1 MKHSVSGDSMTEVLE
16 PKVVIPCPVKCESV
30 LQKLYIDLCNLIVE
44 SRIPRFNEKGYGDGI
59 HCSPLLGRSTHGCD
73 LSKPECQKH
82 QRLIQHLLRAVG
94 NNVFEIEVLVL
105 PDCCTES
112 KLKERIQ
119 NREYRLLEKWS
130 MKCIY
135 SKVQSSLVDV
145 PQLLRAVRSFLH
157 FSQLSAWLSSTKGK
171 SPSNIYYWV
180 KSSSDGLSTKFEPEP
195 EEHSFPICK
204 ISEDIY
210 GIVKVKYPPRTQYVP
225 VIPCSKHPPLHGYSF
240 RTINDSSSLHQN
252 ISLNSQV
259 VRQLHK
265 PPCNDQLGVLS
276 ENGCGSEPTPLL
288 LPPTI
293 LKSFTGNI
301 SDGNRVL
308 KQSFCPEGLVDASNL
323 SFELK
328 QSKNID
334 LLSKS
339 QTSYLCNYAETY
351 SNGLSQE
358 NVCFDTSQLIR
369 HFRKK
374 KFKIR
379 RINRDENSTSLK
391 SSDDNKCHQSQRKHS
406 TENAPSP
413 ASNSSMNVTL
423 TNGVMKKCETS
434 PVHETYHRRKSE
446 QKKRPSKRKVLN
458 TDPEK
463 STVIPPKKIC
473 CDKYLSQGYQ
483 IYLTCLNEIF
493 PQQNGESSQ
502 VSCNTSVI
510 SSSVNLNIENGGIMA
525 ENCIGHEIKTVE
537 PGVFNGANSGS
548 SKCFS
553 RSSTQ
558 TDATNERANQNNCRK
573 RKFLLKLALEE
584 ENMDVGKYTDI
595 SSETRACSAASVADT
610 DDKNELKKVKL
621 MEDCA
626 DNFSFPESSCTNLAS
641 NFDKPVYNP
650 SLNYKNSEKMYV
662 CRKRFSKSKGSDLLK
677 YQISPP
683 SNCRVFHTEN
693 LSDSAQKFSSTLQT
707 ESKSSVFSQRNELQ
721 NSKSKLLFIN
731 KEKNRRLEAKL
742 LKRYN
747 RLFAS
752 KCRGNSSETT
762 LAGSKESNSEC
773 KSCNRTHFKSLK
785 CGLREKILNSLSKKI
800 RKIKTTLKG
809 LKEEGIKINTSE
821 PPPVETKSLETSQL
835 TAGKK
840 SHRIAKRRKY
850 KSSKKLLIPTSG
862 SISPSS
868 QPHEFKNSREIVC
881 TSHSCQCQE
890 SQPKPQLPKRV
901 SVTSTIPSAG
911 FSLEPCLDQ
920 PSVTDRNCIIP
931 HLYKSESFLEPNEIT
946 LPNDR
951 KCPFVLNRLVPYNK
965 RNLPCGNSVESLERF
980 PKSIPSFPKGRK
992 LLANFE
998 ESILKGC
1005 LPTLSSVK
1013 GFHAEIGASGSFFPS
1028 HLTLPANVS
1037 FYELGNSHQGTAPYV
1052 AHVIL
1057 GDAEYY
1063 LPKKGA
1069 VQVTLFNPSE
1079 TVVKMFVLNY
1089 DLSSM
1094 PPMCHTFIRQKIYY
1108 LPVGSTEEHPSSPK
1122 WLRFIIHLRFASSK
1136 TGKIFLHKDF
1146 KIVVLNKSNDDAA
1159 SEFNQEPRELRS
1171 FVLVPRNPT
1180 FSNF

>member
-1 MKHSVSGDSMTEVLE
+1 MKHSISGDSMTEVLE
-16 PKVVIPCPVKCESV
+16 PKVAIPCPVNCEPA

-59 HCSPLLGRSTHGCD
+59 HCPPLLGRNSHGCD

-94 NNVFEIEVLVL
+94 NTVFEIEVLVL

-130 MKCIY
+130 VKCIY
-135 SKVQSSLVDV
+135 SKVQSTLVDV

-180 KSSSDGLSTKFEPEP
+180 KSSSDGLSTKFEHEP
-195 EEHSFPICK
+195 EEHSFPVSK
-204 ISEDIY
+204 IAEDVY
-210 GIVKVKYPPRTQYVP
+210 GIVKVKFPPRTQYVP
-225 VIPCSKHPPLHGYSF
+225 IIPCSKHPPLHGYSF
-240 RTINDSSSLHQN
+240 RTISDNPSLHQN

-265 PPCNDQLGVLS
+265 PPCDDQLGVLS
-276 ENGCGSEPTPLL
+276 ENGCEPEPTPLL

-293 LKSFTGNI
+293 LKTFTGNI

-308 KQSFCPEGLVDASNL
+308 KQSFCPDGLVDTSNL

-358 NVCFDTSQLIR
+358 NVCFDTSRLIR

-391 SSDDNKCHQSQRKHS
+391 SSDDNKCHHSQRKHS
-406 TENAPSP
+406 TENMPSP
-413 ASNSSMNVTL
+413 TSNSPVNVTS
-423 TNGVMKKCETS
+423 TNGVVTKCEAS
-434 PVHETYHRRKSE
+434 PVNETYHRRKSE

-463 STVIPPKKIC
+463 STVIPPKKVC

-483 IYLTCLNEIF
+483 ISLTCLNEIF

-502 VSCNTSVI
+502 VSCNTPVI
-510 SSSVNLNIENGGIMA
+510 STSVNLNIENGSLEA
-525 ENCIGHEIKTVE
+525 ENCVGHEIKTLE
-537 PGVFNGANSGS
+537 PSVSNGADSRP

-558 TDATNERANQNNCRK
+558 TDAKTERANQKICRK
-573 RKFLLKLALEE
+573 RKFLKKLALEE
-584 ENMDVGKYTDI
+584 ENMDVYNDTNN
-595 SSETRACSAASVADT
+595 SSETRACSATSVADS

-621 MEDCA
+621 MDDSA
-626 DNFSFPESSCTNLAS
+626 DNFSFPTSFCTNFTS

-650 SLNYKNSEKMYV
+650 ALNYKNSGKMYV
-662 CRKRFSKSKGSDLLK
+662 CRKRLLRSKCSDLLK
-677 YQISPP
+677 YQISPS

-693 LSDSAQKFSSTLQT
+693 LSDSVQKFSSTLQT
-707 ESKSSVFSQRNELQ
+707 ESESNALSQRNELQ
-721 NSKSKLLFIN
+721 NSKSKLLSIR

-747 RLFAS
+747 RVLAA

-762 LAGSKESNSEC
+762 LIDFKESNSEC
-773 KSCNRTHFKSLK
+773 KSCNRTHLNSSK
-785 CGLREKILNSLSKKI
+785 CGLREKKLSNLSKKI

-809 LKEEGIKINTSE
+809 LKEEAIIINTSG
-821 PPPVETKSLETSQL
+821 PVETKNLEITGNKSPRI
-835 TAGKK
+835 TKK
-840 SHRIAKRRKY
+840 RKY
-850 KSSKKLLIPTSG
+850 KSSKKLLNLTSG
-862 SISPSS
+862 NISPSS
-868 QPHEFKNSREIVC
+868 QPHKFTNFRETVC
-881 TSHSCQCQE
+881 TSDSCQCQE
-890 SQPKPQLPKRV
+890 SQPKPQLPKRI
-901 SVTSTIPSAG
+901 SPTSTVPAAR
-911 FSLEPCLDQ
+911 FSPETSLALSSE
-920 PSVTDRNCIIP
+920 TERNCSIP
-931 HLYKSESFLEPNEIT
+931 HIYKSESILEPNEII

-951 KCPFVLNRLVPYNK
+951 QCPFVLNRLVPSNK
-965 RNLPCGNSVESLERF
+965 RNLPCENSIENLERF
-980 PKSIPSFPKGRK
+980 PKSVPSFPKGRK
-992 LLANFE
+992 LLGNFE

-1005 LPTLSSVK
+1005 LPTLSCVK
-1013 GFHAEIGASGSFFPS
+1013 GFHAEIGASGSFFPN

-1052 AHVIL
+1052 AHVVL

-1171 FVLVPRNPT
+1171 FVSVPRNPT